1 MNRWIEYLKTHGLI
15 ERAHIAAPPVVAVEL
30 PDVLADW
37 PEEWREVFEERAA
50 IMEYD
55 GGLSQVDATARAEG
69 IVRTMYE
76 RMTVSAFEAGL
87 LVKRNTRSN

>member
-15 ERAHIAAPPVVAVEL
+15 ERTQIAAPPVVAAEL

-37 PEEWREVFEERAA
+37 PDEWREVFEERAA

-76 RMTVSAFEAGL
+76 RRTGSALEAGQSA
-87 LVKRNTRSN
+87 KRNTRCN